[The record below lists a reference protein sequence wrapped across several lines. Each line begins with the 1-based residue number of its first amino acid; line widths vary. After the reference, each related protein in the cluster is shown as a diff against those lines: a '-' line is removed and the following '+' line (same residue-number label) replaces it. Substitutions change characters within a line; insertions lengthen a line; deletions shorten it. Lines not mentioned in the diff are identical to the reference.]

1 MIILNG
7 SYLFIFQLL
16 GIIGVGGFIGEF
28 YRITYSGGSIDRIFI
43 ANYLA
48 GSFLAFMVSYG
59 IYLLI
64 NNKHLSLVLAGIL
77 AYQDEKYLTK
87 ISRKFLEDFI
97 KGSDNK

>member
-1 MIILNG
+1 MVILNG

-16 GIIGVGGFIGEF
+16 GVIGAGGFIGEF
-28 YRITYSGGSIDRIFI
+28 YRVTYSGGSIDRFFI

-48 GSFLAFMVSYG
+48 GSFLSFMISYG

-64 NNKHLSLVLAGIL
+64 NNKNLSLVLAGIL

-87 ISRKFLEDFI
+87 ISHRFLKDFI